1 MRLFDLRK
9 DREEAIESAASA
21 LRSGLLAIF
30 PTETVYG
37 LFFTEKAKVSAYA
50 LKGRELSKPCAYHV
64 GSFKTLFSVAGEQSD
79 GITRTLK
86 EKLPGSYTFLLPKD
100 GGKVGVRYP
109 NHKDVC
115 EMLDLVGEPVFG
127 TSANIS
133 GEVPPTEA
141 KDTKALWEG
150 VAVVVDGGSVRG
162 VASEVIDL
170 TGSEP
175 KTIRKAE

>member
-1 MRLFDLRK
+1 MRVIDLREN
-9 DREEAIESAASA
+9 REEAISAAADA
-21 LRSGLLAIF
+21 LRSGRLAIF

-37 LFFTEKAKVSAYA
+37 LFFTEKAKDDAYA
-50 LKGRELSKPCAYHV
+50 LKGRDQGKPCAYHV
-64 GSFKTLFSVAGEQSD
+64 GSFETLFSVAGEQSE
-79 GITRTLK
+79 GIRRTLK

-100 GGKVGVRYP
+100 GGKIGVRYP
-109 NHKDVC
+109 NHRDVC
-115 EMLDLVGEPVFG
+115 EMLEKVGEPVFG
-127 TSANIS
+127 TSANVS
-133 GEVPPTEA
+133 GKIPPTDVA
-141 KDTKALWEG
+141 DTEDLWKG